1 VRIPTKKITHSELK
15 TITSSPGDAVG
26 NIVEQVIVIG
36 QEEARQRDSIIS
48 FLPFL
53 PPLLA
58 QSLLEHTTAHPS
70 F

>member
-1 VRIPTKKITHSELK
+1 MRIPTKRIIHSELM

-36 QEEARQRDSIIS
+36 QEGTGQRDSIIS

-58 QSLLEHTTAHPS
+58 QSLLEHATAHPS